1 MMNNSQDD
9 SKKHVNQQSL
19 IALEEQIA
27 FQQRHLEELNSVVR
41 EQQSSLDRMRRE
53 LSQFKELLQRAIER
67 SGEDLPHE
75 KPPHY

>member
-41 EQQSSLDRMRRE
+41 EQQTSLDRMQRE
-53 LSQFKELLQRAIER
+53 LSQFRELLQRAIER
-67 SGEDLPHE
+67 GGEDLPHE